1 MIMDWEQLKKE
12 LQYKTSRSS
21 GAGGQNVNKVETKV
35 MLLWDFQQ
43 SPLLE
48 EEQKRILKEKL
59 ATRLQS
65 EGLLQ
70 VESSESRSQL
80 QNKEIAFQKLI
91 VLVSEALRPSKKRIP
106 TKVPRA
112 VVLQR
117 LDRKRKQSEKKSNR
131 RWRPE

>member
-80 QNKEIAFQKLI
+80 QNKSEEHTSELQSREN
-91 VLVSEALRPSKKRIP
+91 LVC
-106 TKVPRA
+106 
-112 VVLQR
+112 R
-117 LDRKRKQSEKKSNR
+117 LLLEKKKNNKTINNGERS
-131 RWRPE
+131 

>member
-1 MIMDWEQLKKE
+1 
-12 LQYKTSRSS
+12 
-21 GAGGQNVNKVETKV
+21 

>member
-131 RWRPE
+131 R

>member
-1 MIMDWEQLKKE
+1 MIMGWEQLKKE

-131 RWRPE
+131 RWRLE

>member
-1 MIMDWEQLKKE
+1 MIFDLAELKKE
-12 LQYKTSRSS
+12 IKYKTSRSS

-35 MLLWDFQQ
+35 SLLWDFQQ

>member
-117 LDRKRKQSEKKSNR
+117 LDRKRKQSEKKYNR

>member
-1 MIMDWEQLKKE
+1 MVMDWEQLKKE

>member
-1 MIMDWEQLKKE
+1 MIMDWEQLEKE

>member
-1 MIMDWEQLKKE
+1 MGNSLKRNFR
-12 LQYKTSRSS
+12 YKTSRSS